1 MVVGEQQAHRHAETG
16 GKNHAA
22 AMDSPGASGKD
33 GMEFSGGPLTRRSIL
48 VIEDD
53 PSTRRYL
60 VALLSGLEY
69 DVLASESGE
78 EGLAR
83 LDGGAR
89 PALVLLDLI
98 LPGMA
103 GLAVLD
109 RIRAVHPELPVIVLS
124 TVAQLRTVVDAVR
137 RGASDYLTKPFQEQ
151 ELDLAIQNAL
161 EKHDLYG
168 AARPARALPGERA
181 GAPPV
186 SAHPKMLRLREVA
199 LQVADTDAPVLI
211 TGESGV
217 GKEVLARFIH
227 AQSSRRARPLVKVN
241 CAALP
246 QDLLESELFGYERGA
261 FSGAVGEKPGKF
273 ELADQSSILLDEIG
287 EMSANLQAKLLHVLQ
302 DGEYMRLGGRRPMRV
317 DARVLAT
324 TNARLSEAV
333 AAGRF
338 REDLYFRL
346 NVIRIEIP
354 PLRDRL
360 EDVPLLCEHFL
371 RRYASRYGSST
382 RELPA
387 ELLAA
392 FARHSWPGNV
402 RELEN
407 AVRRFLILGLTTWP
421 EPEEGRAR
429 AESPAAAPPE
439 TPRPA
444 PAPGEMSLRKVAADA
459 AEQAERELVR
469 RTLADTRWNRR
480 EAARRLKISYKAL
493 LNKLKKWDVT
503 PVEAPSGPDRP
514 GKPAA
519 H

>member
-1 MVVGEQQAHRHAETG
+1 MVLRETRRAVDTRTRG
-16 GKNHAA
+16 VRREAYL
-22 AMDSPGASGKD
+22 S
-33 GMEFSGGPLTRRSIL
+33 RRSIL
-48 VIEDD
+48 VVEDD
-53 PSTRRYL
+53 DSTRGYL
-60 VALLSGLEY
+60 ATLLSGLDY
-69 DVLASESGE
+69 DVVSAASGE
-78 EGLAR
+78 DALGKLQA
-83 LDGGAR
+83 GPP

-109 RIRAVHPELPVIVLS
+109 HIRSAHPALPVIVLS
-124 TVAQLRTVVDAVR
+124 TVAQLKTVVDAVK

-151 ELDLAIQNAL
+151 ELELAIQNAV
-161 EKHDLYG
+161 EKQNLAEQVRTLRQQLVERPG
-168 AARPARALPGERA
+168 AA
-181 GAPPV
+181 PV
-186 SAHPKMLRLREVA
+186 SSHPSMLRIKEIA
-199 LQVADTDAPVLI
+199 QQVADTDAPVLI

-227 AQSSRRARPLVKVN
+227 AQSGRRARSLVKVN

-246 QDLLESELFGYERGA
+246 QDLLESELFGYDRGA

-273 ELADQSSILLDEIG
+273 ELADQGSILLDEIG

-302 DGEYMRLGGRRPMRV
+302 DGEYTRLGGRRPVRV

-324 TNARLSEAV
+324 TNCRLSEAV

-346 NVIRIEIP
+346 NVIRIDIP
-354 PLRDRL
+354 PLRERL
-360 EDVPLLCEHFL
+360 EDVPLLCDHFL
-371 RRYASRYGSST
+371 RRYVPRYGSSV

-387 ELLAA
+387 ELLQS
-392 FARHSWPGNV
+392 FLRHDWPGNV

-407 AVRRFLILGLTTWP
+407 AIRRYLILPGQQTLP
-421 EPEEGRAR
+421 DPPAPRLVAEQVEP
-429 AESPAAAPPE
+429 
-439 TPRPA
+439 PRPLA
-444 PAPGEMSLRKVAADA
+444 VPADQSLRRVSAQA

-493 LNKLKKWDVT
+493 LNKLKKWETTAED
-503 PVEAPSGPDRP
+503 APLPRAGTAEER
-514 GKPAA
+514 KRTA